1 MKGLY
6 RAPAATL
13 MLAGLLVLACQPEP
27 QPQQQTKSYS
37 LVFDPSQSDPTA
49 VRIAEEVSRAVGAEK
64 LAQVKQLSF
73 HYTVQSD
80 TGTIVDWSHD
90 WDRQTNRY
98 RLAGRLGEDQIV
110 AYFNLNSQ
118 QEGVVFTNGRRAGV
132 EEMHSL
138 LGMAYSRFINDTYW
152 LLCPFKLM
160 DPGAR
165 LHYEGTQEV
174 EGVTYQVL
182 RLSFI
187 ERVGLTPDNVYRIYV
202 DPGTHLI
209 RRWEYM
215 PVEGATP
222 VAAAWENWQ
231 DFGELKLATERKMAG
246 STRRIVF
253 TGIVAATEI
262 DSTIFE
268 VPSPVGAGQR

>member
-1 MKGLY
+1 MKGFC
-6 RAPAATL
+6 RTPTAVL
-13 MLAGLLVLACQPEP
+13 MLASLLLPACQPEP
-27 QPQQQTKSYS
+27 RPEQPNKSYA
-37 LVFDPSQSDPTA
+37 LAFDPSQSDSAA
-49 VRIAEEVSRAVGAEK
+49 VRIAREISRAVGSEK

-80 TGTIVDWSHD
+80 TGIIVDWSHD

-98 RLAGRLGEDQIV
+98 RLAGRLGQDQIV
-110 AYFNLNSQ
+110 VYFNLNSQ
-118 QEGVVFTNGRRAGV
+118 QEGAVFTNGRRAGV
-132 EEMHSL
+132 EEAHSL

-165 LHYEGTQEV
+165 LQYEGTQEV
-174 EGVTYQVL
+174 QGVRYEVL

-187 ERVGLTPDNVYRIYV
+187 ERVGLTPDNVYRLFI
-202 DPGTHLI
+202 DPATYLL

-215 PVEGATP
+215 PVAGATP
-222 VAAAWENWQ
+222 VAAVWENWQ
-231 DFGELKLATERKMAG
+231 DFGEFKLATERKMEG
-246 STRRIVF
+246 SNRRIVF
-253 TGIVAATEI
+253 TNIMAAAEV

-268 VPSPVGAGQR
+268 VPSQIGAGQR